1 MKDNLLF
8 AALILSVVGALIASF
23 VLGHKNA
30 MEKQPE
36 HIEVRSALIRAASL
50 EADIYD
56 IYDEIDAL
64 YIEVN
69 ESDMTDEEKEYVLNV
84 LDIIFR

>member
-1 MKDNLLF
+1 MKENLLF
-8 AALILSVVGALIASF
+8 AALILSVVGALITSF

-36 HIEVRSALIRAASL
+36 IEVRSALIRAASL

-56 IYDEIDAL
+56 IYDDIDDL
-64 YIEVN
+64 YIEVS